1 LLLLVLHKRQTS
13 AKQVAEEVFSI
24 MIYIVFII
32 AVLVIA
38 SGYLSLITCT
48 CKFVCYFIVR
58 KIMGTW

>member
-1 LLLLVLHKRQTS
+1 
-13 AKQVAEEVFSI
+13 

-58 KIMGTW
+58 KIMGT